1 MTSLEISIFCCLT
14 ASFLATSL
22 VIKRVFA
29 PAEEPLPRLKRLP
42 GRMSLTPVDG
52 EDESPA
58 PSEKFDRWVQRSV
71 RRSGWKITPIV
82 FMLTNVC
89 LALAVGAALLLTEFH
104 ELFAVLGAIATF
116 VLGLVAIQIAVRIRQ
131 KKFNEHFPGSLELLA
146 RSVAAG
152 ESLEDSIELI
162 SEAVQEPVREE
173 FQLCAKQLR
182 MGVAVS
188 SVMSDLAARVPTM
201 DVKIFSHTVA
211 MHRDTG
217 GRLSDTLKRLSEVI
231 RQRNEYLK
239 KIRTMTGLG
248 RFAAISIG
256 YMGVFVLVYL
266 CVFHSEYVGK
276 LWQSELGQR
285 LAIYGIAS
293 EILGIFWVAMTLRS
307 NEE

>member
-1 MTSLEISIFCCLT
+1 MTSLELCVFCCLT
-14 ASFLATSL
+14 ASFLATTL

-29 PAEEPLPRLKRLP
+29 PTDEVAPHLKRLP
-42 GRMSLTPVDG
+42 GRISL
-52 EDESPA
+52 A
-58 PSEKFDRWVQRSV
+58 KFDEEESLGPAERFERWVHRSV
-71 RRSGWKITPIV
+71 RRSGWKITPIL
-82 FMLTNVC
+82 FMVTNLLVAVC
-89 LALAVGAALLLTEFH
+89 VGAALLSTEFH
-104 ELFAVLGAIATF
+104 EAIAALGAFATF
-116 VLGLVAIQIAVRIRQ
+116 VLGLVSIQVAVRRRQ
-131 KKFNEHFPGSLELLA
+131 KQFDEHFPASLELLA

-173 FQLCAKQLR
+173 FHHCAKQLR
-182 MGVAVS
+182 MGVSVS
-188 SVMSDLAARVPTM
+188 TVMDDLSGRVPTM
-201 DVKIFSHTVA
+201 DVRIFAHTIS

-217 GRLSDTLKRLSEVI
+217 GRLSDTLTRLSNVI

-266 CVFHSEYVGK
+266 CVFHNDYVGK
-276 LWQSELGQR
+276 LWSSELGQR

-293 EILGIFWVAMTLRS
+293 EVIGVLWVAMTLKS
-307 NEE
+307 DEE